1 VIYEGMVKVS
11 RNVTL
16 KRMALVKPL
25 GSFLLF
31 ALSHVFRGVVCS
43 FGPSA
48 CV

>member
-31 ALSHVFRGVVCS
+31 ALSHVFRGGCML
-43 FGPSA
+43 FWP
-48 CV
+48 